1 MSLDFGAYSLYPLDH
16 KSPMWK
22 WIKHPFTH
30 EQIASKLSNRKRR
43 CSSFVKIS
51 KVSNYNGVVCCQDIT
66 RVLPNMRDK
75 LVVDLGALSLTH
87 KVVGVA
93 TPKWG
98 LEIGVVESDDGC
110 TNIDAEFIGA
120 VLEDK
125 KGGV

>member
-1 MSLDFGAYSLYPLDH
+1 M
-16 KSPMWK
+16 
-22 WIKHPFTH
+22 HPFSTAK
-30 EQIASKLSNRKRR
+30 IARKLGGRKRR
-43 CSSFVKIS
+43 CSSFVKL
-51 KVSNYNGVVCCQDIT
+51 YLLGQENGKMIYQNSHY
-66 RVLPNMRDK
+66 VLPNMRDE

>member
-1 MSLDFGAYSLYPLDH
+1 MFYDWDSVKYPL
-16 KSPMWK
+16 SVGCPACQWFM
-22 WIKHPFTH
+22 HPFST
-30 EQIASKLSNRKRR
+30 EQIAKELGGRKRR
-43 CSSFVKIS
+43 CSSFVKVYLLSQEKGQMIS
-51 KVSNYNGVVCCQDIT
+51 QD
-66 RVLPNMRDK
+66 RHYVLPNMRDK

-110 TNIDAEFIGA
+110 TNIDAEFIEA